1 MSPDLTVQIRNSL
14 KQRVSSPR
22 YDHIMGVER
31 AMDHLCGRYELDALQ
46 MKTCVLLH
54 DYCREDSVK
63 PWIEKL
69 AKANLLDEITEQN
82 PVLVHA
88 KAAYLLGQEK
98 YSLEKSWVEPV
109 AWHTTGRLEMTLED
123 MALFVCDAFE
133 PSREW
138 SSWEI
143 FLEKSENLLESVRE
157 SLVSKLEF
165 TIRRGKMIHPHSI
178 EAWNWVCSELSKRE
192 CAK

>member
-1 MSPDLTVQIRNSL
+1 MSLDLTDQIRASL
-14 KQRVSSPR
+14 KLRVSPRR

-31 AMDHLCGRYELDALQ
+31 AMDHLCLKYELDALQ

-54 DYCREDSVK
+54 DYCREDPVK
-63 PWIEKL
+63 PWMEKL
-69 AKANLLDEITEQN
+69 SIANLMDEVIDKN

-88 KAAYLLGQEK
+88 KAAYLVGQEK
-98 YSLEKSWVEPV
+98 YSLKKSWVEPV
-109 AWHTTGRLEMTLED
+109 AWHTTGRREMTLED

-133 PSREW
+133 PGREW
-138 SSWEI
+138 SSWET

-178 EAWNWVCSELSKRE
+178 EAWNWVCGEMAKRE